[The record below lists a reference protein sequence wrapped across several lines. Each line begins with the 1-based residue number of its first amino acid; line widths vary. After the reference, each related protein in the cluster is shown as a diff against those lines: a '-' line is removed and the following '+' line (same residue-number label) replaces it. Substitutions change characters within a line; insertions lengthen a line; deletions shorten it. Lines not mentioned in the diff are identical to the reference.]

1 MPTPNSI
8 EDHSHEPTQATAP
21 GEWYERGIALRKAG
35 LFNKAI
41 DQFEKAGEDTAYR
54 LKSYAQIGLCYKSAD
69 RYEEAV
75 AAFRQALQS
84 PAASPKETVQ
94 ILYLLGRTLESLNR
108 SHEALEAYRWLR
120 RENPHFRDVGERI
133 ESISASRKSGKTS
146 SEDTNRSW
154 MNFQL
159 W

>member
-41 DQFEKAGEDTAYR
+41 DQFEKAGDDTAYR

-84 PAASPKETVQ
+84 PAASPKSRPAKPPATMPS
-94 ILYLLGRTLESLNR
+94 TASPSSR
-108 SHEALEAYRWLR
+108 SAPPRPLI
-120 RENPHFRDVGERI
+120 P
-133 ESISASRKSGKTS
+133 S
-146 SEDTNRSW
+146 SNAG
-154 MNFQL
+154 N
-159 W
+159 